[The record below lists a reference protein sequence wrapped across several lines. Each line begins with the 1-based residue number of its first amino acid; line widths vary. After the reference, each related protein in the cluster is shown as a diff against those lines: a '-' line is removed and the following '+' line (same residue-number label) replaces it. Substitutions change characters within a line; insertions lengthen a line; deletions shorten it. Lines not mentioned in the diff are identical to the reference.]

1 MFGDQDIWKNVSD
14 RDRRDLFDDVVHLLA
29 KREKVTLQLHIL
41 MNSLFMLLNSFSILL
56 LIVLHKN
63 LNGNNIKY
71 IEGKLF

>member
-63 LNGNNIKY
+63 LNGNNLKY
-71 IEGKLF
+71 IGGKLF